1 MKAVFVHKNAVLRDS
16 HIDPGESL
24 EEWSLMPATFE
35 AVRLLANE
43 ETLVFLF
50 GARSNEGEDEES
62 FADIALL
69 TEQIEAG
76 GGRID
81 GWVCSREEIE
91 EGSEKEF
98 PTIFWMVLSQLDLQL
113 DAGYVLADTQ
123 EDVLTAYAAGLR
135 PIMVLSDRHVGRVLG
150 DLPAHKDFPIA
161 PNLTTAV
168 RYIGIEEDT
177 RDQVGHPQETV
188 VPVPSEDILRRDP
201 ETLPVFSLTSSRAR
215 ELQSRAT
222 RTRTQLRDI
231 GRWLTFLVLGA
242 VGLSLGIAYLL
253 THLYRVHP
261 FPEYVYY
268 VTLQF
273 IPRPIRGALFI
284 AWGIGIIYLAVRSFY
299 RSAHLSDRSC
309 TQESD

>member
-24 EEWSLMPATFE
+24 EEWSLMPATLE
-35 AVRLLANE
+35 AARLLADK

-50 GARSNEGEDEES
+50 GPHSDDGEDEES
-62 FADIALL
+62 LSDVALL
-69 TEQIEAG
+69 IEQIEAG

-81 GWVCSREEIE
+81 GWVCSRKEEEEI
-91 EGSEKEF
+91 SKDF
-98 PTIFWMVLSQLDLQL
+98 PAIFWVVLSQLDLQL

-123 EDVLTAYAAGLR
+123 EDVLTAYTAGLR
-135 PIMVLSDRHVGRVLG
+135 PIMVLCDRHVEQVLG
-150 DLPAHKDFPIA
+150 DLPTHKDFPIA

-177 RDQVGHPQETV
+177 RNQLGHPQETV

-201 ETLPVFSLTSSRAR
+201 ETLPAFSLTSPLAQELRNRAV
-215 ELQSRAT
+215 

-253 THLYRVHP
+253 THLYRVQP
-261 FPEYVYY
+261 FPDYVYY
-268 VTLQF
+268 ITLQF

-284 AWGIGIIYLAVRSFY
+284 AWGMGIIYLAVRSFR
-299 RSAHLSDRSC
+299 RSSSRAAS
-309 TQESD
+309 

>member
-16 HIDPGESL
+16 HIDPGDPL
-24 EEWSLMPATFE
+24 EEWSLMPATLE

-50 GARSNEGEDEES
+50 GASNDYEEEGEEP
-62 FADIALL
+62 FADVDLL
-69 TEQIEAG
+69 VEQIEAG

-81 GWVCSREEIE
+81 GWVCLEEE
-91 EGSEKEF
+91 VGEGSEEQF
-98 PTIFWMVLSQLDLQL
+98 PTVFWVVLSQLDLQL
-113 DAGYVLADTQ
+113 EVGYVLADTQ

-135 PIMVLSDRHVGRVLG
+135 PIMVLCDRNVEQVLG

-161 PNLTTAV
+161 PNLTTAA

-177 RDQVGHPQETV
+177 RDQLGHPQETLG
-188 VPVPSEDILRRDP
+188 PVPSEDVLSRDP
-201 ETLPVFSLTSSRAR
+201 GTLPTFSLTSSRAR
-215 ELQSRAT
+215 ELQSRAV

-231 GRWLTFLVLGA
+231 ERWLTFLVLGA

-253 THLYRVHP
+253 THLYRVQP

-268 VTLQF
+268 ITLQF

-284 AWGIGIIYLAVRSFY
+284 VWGIGIIYLAVRSFY
-299 RSAHLSDRSC
+299 RSAGASRTS
-309 TQESD
+309 TQEKD

>member
-1 MKAVFVHKNAVLRDS
+1 
-16 HIDPGESL
+16 
-24 EEWSLMPATFE
+24 MPATLE
-35 AVRLLANE
+35 AVRLLVNE

-50 GARSNEGEDEES
+50 GPRSGEGEEDP
-62 FADIALL
+62 FADVAFL

-81 GWVCSREEIE
+81 GWVCSGGKVDK
-91 EGSEKEF
+91 GSEKQF
-98 PTIFWMVLSQLDLQL
+98 PAVFWGVLSHLDLQL
-113 DAGYVLADTQ
+113 DAGYVLAETQ

-135 PIMVLSDRHVGRVLG
+135 PIMVLCDRHVEQVLG

-168 RYIGIEEDT
+168 RYIGIEEGT
-177 RDQVGHPQETV
+177 RDQLGHPKEKV

-201 ETLPVFSLTSSRAR
+201 ETLPAFSITSSLARDLQNRA
-215 ELQSRAT
+215 A

-253 THLYRVHP
+253 THLYRVQP

-268 VTLQF
+268 ITLQF
-273 IPRPIRGALFI
+273 IARPIRGALFI
-284 AWGIGIIYLAVRSFY
+284 AWGMGIIYLAVRSFY
-299 RSAHLSDRSC
+299 RSAGGTSGGAPA
-309 TQESD
+309 QEDD